1 MRVVV
6 RKNGPMWVVS
16 IPEYGAV
23 YAQDVIVDAE
33 PIYEDTIMVVDA
45 VKVEIKPK
53 TVYIHTVATYLQ
65 EIAAAASSGR

>member
-1 MRVVV
+1 M
-6 RKNGPMWVVS
+6 RKNGSLWVVS
-16 IPEYGAV
+16 IPDYGTV
-23 YAQDVIVDAE
+23 YAEDVIVDAE
-33 PIYEDTIMVVDA
+33 PIYEDMVVVVDA